1 MSEEM
6 NIMPKD
12 PNILLSY
19 INTGLRDS
27 YDSLEE
33 MCRSLDLDE
42 QDVRKSLSDI
52 GYEYDAGLNKFIPK
66 A

>member
-1 MSEEM
+1 
-6 NIMPKD
+6 MPKD

-19 INTGLRDS
+19 INTQLRDT

-33 MCRSLDLDE
+33 LCRSLDLDE
-42 QDVRKSLSDI
+42 SEVRSSLNGI
-52 GYEYDAGLNKFIPK
+52 GYEYDEALNKFIPV

>member
-1 MSEEM
+1 
-6 NIMPKD
+6 MPKD

-19 INTGLRDS
+19 VNTGLRDN

-33 MCRSLDLDE
+33 LCRSLDLDE
-42 QDVRKSLSDI
+42 QDVRKSLAEI

>member
-6 NIMPKD
+6 DAMPKD

-19 INTGLRDS
+19 VNTGLRDN

-33 MCRSLDLDE
+33 LCRSLDLDE
-42 QDVRKSLSDI
+42 QDVIRSLSDI
-52 GYEYDAGLNKFIPK
+52 GYEYDTGLNKFIPK